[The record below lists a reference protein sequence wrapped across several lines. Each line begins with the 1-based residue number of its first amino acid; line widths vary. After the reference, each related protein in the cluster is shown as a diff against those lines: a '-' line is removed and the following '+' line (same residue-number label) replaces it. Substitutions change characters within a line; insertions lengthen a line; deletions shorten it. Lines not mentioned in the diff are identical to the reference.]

1 MTKKGV
7 HVVPK
12 GDGWAVKREG
22 SDRASKVTETQREA
36 IQAGR
41 QTARREGAELV
52 IHGQN
57 GRIREKDSH
66 GRDDCPPKG

>member
-22 SDRASKVTETQREA
+22 SGRASKVTETQREA

>member
-1 MTKKGV
+1 MGKKGV
-7 HVVPK
+7 HVVPR

-22 SDRASKVTETQREA
+22 SDRASKVTETQRQA
-36 IQAGR
+36 IHAGR
-41 QTARREGAELV
+41 ETARREGAELV

>member
-1 MTKKGV
+1 MAKKGV

-66 GRDDCPPKG
+66 GKDDCPPKG